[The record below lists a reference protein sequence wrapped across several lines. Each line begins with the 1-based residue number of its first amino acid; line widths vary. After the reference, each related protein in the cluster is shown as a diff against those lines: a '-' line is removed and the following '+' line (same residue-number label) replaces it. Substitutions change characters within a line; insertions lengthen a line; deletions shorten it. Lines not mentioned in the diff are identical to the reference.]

1 MPTEA
6 RRSVD
11 DQPRSAARTVAVICD
26 PEAAPAEIAGHL
38 HRVLPG
44 LLAQAYGESETFDVC
59 LHRERLPIGPQGD
72 HQSVVEHAG
81 RMKQERAWD
90 AVVCVT
96 DLPLRGERNESLV
109 ADLSTDSGVAV
120 LSLPAFG
127 ATRLRRRVTQVT
139 VEILRELMPAV
150 SKRAPTNRPA
160 LSLTDRDLPGP
171 FRLVIP
177 ETSGIDAQ
185 VVASRGLW
193 RQLVGMVRAN
203 RPWRLW
209 LGLRGGVVAA
219 LAFSI
224 FWLINPMVW
233 QLGINHSVYR
243 LIVIS
248 LWVVAAMV
256 VWLIFYH
263 HLWVFGGDGETADRQ
278 QVVLFNASTV
288 ITLVLGVSIAFI
300 GLLILNFFAAHLVL
314 SDKVLASNLGSSP
327 SPTEFIKLCWM
338 ATAGASVVG
347 ALGTGFESEED
358 VREAAY
364 SQREA
369 ERHKQWSS
377 GKDSES
383 ESSSGDKDTRS

>member
-1 MPTEA
+1 MSQINA
-6 RRSVD
+6 RDVSTV
-11 DQPRSAARTVAVICD
+11 RTIALICD

-38 HRVLPG
+38 FRVLPA
-44 LLAQAYGESETFDVC
+44 LLAEATKGAVTVDVR
-59 LHRERLPIGPQGD
+59 LHRERLPIGPEGD
-72 HQSVVEHAG
+72 HQTLIEHA
-81 RMKQERAWD
+81 ERITRQRGWD
-90 AVVCVT
+90 ASVCVT
-96 DLPLRGERNESLV
+96 DLPLRGEGNEPLV
-109 ADLSTDSGVAV
+109 ADLSIESSVAV

-127 ATRLRRRVTQVT
+127 ATRLRRRVTEVV
-139 VEILRELMPAV
+139 VEILQELVPVV
-150 SKRAPTNRPA
+150 SRRAPTNQPS

-171 FRLVIP
+171 FRLVVP

-185 VVASRGLW
+185 VVATRGLW

-243 LIVIS
+243 LIIIS

-256 VWLIFYH
+256 TWLIFYH
-263 HLWVFGGDGETADRQ
+263 HLWVFRDDDIADRQ
-278 QVVLFNASTV
+278 HVVLFNASTV
-288 ITLVLGVSIAFI
+288 ITLVLGVSIAFV
-300 GLLILNFFAAHLVL
+300 GLLMLNFLAAHLVL
-314 SDKVLASNLGSSP
+314 SDKVMADNLGSSP
-327 SPTEFIKLCWM
+327 GLTEYIKLCWM

-347 ALGTGFESEED
+347 ALGTGFESEDD

-369 ERHKQWSS
+369 ERRKQWR
-377 GKDSES
+377 GGRNTES
-383 ESSSGDKDTRS
+383 EATSGGRHTGS